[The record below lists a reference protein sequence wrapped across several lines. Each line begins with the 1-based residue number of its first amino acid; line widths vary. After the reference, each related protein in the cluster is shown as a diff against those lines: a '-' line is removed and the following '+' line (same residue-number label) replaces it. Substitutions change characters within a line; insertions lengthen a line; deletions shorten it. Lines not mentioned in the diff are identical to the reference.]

1 MALNNPRRIRRY
13 LALGLADEPIAV
25 PETVYAQVREKKRQS
40 LVCRV
45 LSPRRQDLYSVID
58 KLRLEWCLGGYEC
71 HGRIIGGGKCQFV
84 FEKERDLEMVLWLVL
99 TRLMDGSLCC
109 RNGKMSKVLSF

>member
-1 MALNNPRRIRRY
+1 MALNNPRRTRRY

-25 PETVYAQVREKKRQS
+25 PETVYAQVREKNRQS

-58 KLRLEWCLGGYEC
+58 N
-71 HGRIIGGGKCQFV
+71 
-84 FEKERDLEMVLWLVL
+84 
-99 TRLMDGSLCC
+99 S
-109 RNGKMSKVLSF
+109 VLSGVSEDMNVMDALSAAGSVSSCLRKSGI